1 MMKHFAIPKISTNL
15 LNDIDLEWLIET
27 GNTFKPPKG
36 WDVAPRLITPRDEYR
51 IKPIVDILPIKP
63 AYTAL
68 IIVLPNLIC
77 DNHIDSIGERR
88 TAINV
93 PLQVDKSS
101 LFRYTVSL
109 EDNSPIEEIE
119 LPHTHC
125 FNVKVPHCVDNRF
138 SDTRRIVLSFSFS
151 QTVEDLH
158 AAFAAADLL

>member
-1 MMKHFAIPKISTNL
+1 MKHFAIPKININMLSHE
-15 LNDIDLEWLIET
+15 DQQWLIEI
-27 GNTFKPPKG
+27 GNEFKPPKG

-51 IKPIVDILPIKP
+51 IKPIIDILPIRP

-101 LFRYTVSL
+101 LFRYTASID
-109 EDNSPIEEIE
+109 DNSPIEEIA

-138 SDTRRIVLSFSFS
+138 SNTRRIVLSFSFS
-151 QTVEDLH
+151 QTVEQLYD
-158 AAFAAADLL
+158 AFAAADLL